1 VKQAR
6 EKAEEYAENFIC
18 TALLER
24 RPPCAVE
31 IEAYETV
38 ADAEV
43 YAEETGEA

>member
-1 VKQAR
+1 MKQAR

-18 TALLER
+18 TAPWER
-24 RPPCAVE
+24 RLASAVE
-31 IEAYETV
+31 IEANETA